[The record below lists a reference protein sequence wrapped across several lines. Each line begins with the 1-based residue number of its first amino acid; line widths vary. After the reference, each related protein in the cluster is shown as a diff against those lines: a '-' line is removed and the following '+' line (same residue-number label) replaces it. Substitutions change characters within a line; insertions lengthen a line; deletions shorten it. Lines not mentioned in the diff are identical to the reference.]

1 MATRAQPRLHNHRA
15 GTASGERKELEGLG
29 REISETDRVAVAVS
43 RCGPVVGLFINIGD
57 LQRGAAVSHSN
68 V

>member
-15 GTASGERKELEGLG
+15 GTASGERKELEG

>member
-15 GTASGERKELEGLG
+15 GTASGDRKELEG